1 MKGLKAIL
9 MLVLFSGI
17 VGIANAQVVN
27 IPASAKEHFMKNYST
42 AQAADWSNNVSN
54 YTVRFKSGGADMRAH
69 YRQDGTWNF
78 TETMLTTSDIPKA
91 VNSSSDK
98 SRFSD
103 WEIVSVAKVDNDNK
117 EQLYRIEAKKGI
129 AKEFVFYNS
138 KGKEIKTAATL

>member
-1 MKGLKAIL
+1 MKSFKAIL
-9 MLVLFSGI
+9 MLVLFSGM
-17 VGIANAQVVN
+17 VGMANAQVVK
-27 IPASAKEHFMKNYST
+27 IPASAKEHFLKNYST

-54 YTVRFKSGGADMRAH
+54 YTVRFKNGGADMRAH
-69 YRQDGTWNF
+69 YRLDGTWNF
-78 TETMLTTSDIPKA
+78 TETMLTISDIPKA
-91 VNSSSDK
+91 VKSSYDK

-103 WEIVSVAKVDNDNK
+103 REIVSVAKVDNDNK